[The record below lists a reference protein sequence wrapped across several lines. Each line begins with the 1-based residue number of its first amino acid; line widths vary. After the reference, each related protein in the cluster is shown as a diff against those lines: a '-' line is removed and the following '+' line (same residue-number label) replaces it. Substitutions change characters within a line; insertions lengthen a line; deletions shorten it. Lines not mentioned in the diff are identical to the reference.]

1 MPSSPYKKS
10 TFPVVQ
16 LVKWPRGLRVFQKD
30 IDQAPKGLEIGD
42 QVEVLDRAGNS
53 CGFGVWHPSSMI
65 AVRILRTDAPFDD
78 DWIRGCALAA
88 INRRRAANV
97 NLNEPCR
104 IIHAESDD
112 LPALIVD
119 RFDDTLCAE
128 LYSETAVHLWD
139 TISPILHKE
148 LGTQHHLLRF
158 DEKSARA
165 ENAQPL
171 ELRSNSCP
179 NLLKISENGI
189 RYEVDLRDGHKTG
202 FFCDQRLNRQKIRAE
217 VERVIATK
225 GHCSVLDICTYTG
238 GFALAAAVGG
248 ATEVQG
254 VDLDEKAIA
263 VAKRNANL
271 NQTTKVR
278 FTHSDA
284 FPWLR
289 QAFENGSRFDIVIV
303 DPPKFIPNRS
313 KWDEGIAKYHDLN
326 KVAAPLLEEG
336 GLMLTCSCSG
346 LLPMS
351 DFQEKVRQATKRL
364 GRPLRIEAATGAGPD
379 HPVRLDFPEG
389 AYLKALWL
397 RG

>member
-1 MPSSPYKKS
+1 
-10 TFPVVQ
+10 
-16 LVKWPRGLRVFQKD
+16 
-30 IDQAPKGLEIGD
+30 
-42 QVEVLDRAGNS
+42 
-53 CGFGVWHPSSMI
+53 
-65 AVRILRTDAPFDD
+65 
-78 DWIRGCALAA
+78 
-88 INRRRAANV
+88 
-97 NLNEPCR
+97 LNEPCR

-336 GLMLTCSCSG
+336 GLMLTCSCSA